1 MAWVFKFYDMVYE
14 KCIIGTEKYKIIKSI
29 AFCWGGGGKNFAGC
43 FKKGSTFPFLLIL

>member
-29 AFCWGGGGKNFAGC
+29 AFCWGGGGKKINTVLKKIKNF
-43 FKKGSTFPFLLIL
+43 FFF